1 MTSNNRFYHCYQSF
15 DSIYCYKVDNVDN
28 IQPLGPN
35 FRLLFV
41 NKKLPEFFDSLVLNY
56 KYFKSVKI
64 LNFNDK

>member
-1 MTSNNRFYHCYQSF
+1 MSNNNRFYHCYQSF
-15 DSIYCYKVDNVDN
+15 DSIYCYKVDNVSTL
-28 IQPLGPN
+28 PLGPN

-64 LNFNDK
+64 FNFNK